1 MQARELIDKVL
12 IVYPGPSF
20 NPTPDTRLQLW
31 HGLLARVPAA
41 LDRGRVCGSE
51 S

>member
-1 MQARELIDKVL
+1 MQARELVDKVL
-12 IVYPGPSF
+12 IVYLAATLH
-20 NPTPDTRLQLW
+20 PTSDTRLQLW

-41 LDRGRVCGSE
+41 FDRGRVRGSE